1 MTRIFH
7 FSRYLASMFYDALL
21 VTGLL
26 VTATAIAMAFNGGQ
40 FILPENPVFF
50 LYLELVVF
58 AFFGYFWT
66 HGGQTLG
73 MLAWKYRLV
82 RKDGRQVT
90 WRDAI
95 LRYLAATFSLL
106 VFGIGFWW
114 KLFDPQELTWHDR
127 LSGTRL
133 ENA

>member
-1 MTRIFH
+1 MARISH
-7 FSRYLASMFYDALL
+7 FSRYLASIFYDALL
-21 VTGLL
+21 VAGLL
-26 VTATAIAMAFNGGQ
+26 VTATAVAMAFNGGK

-58 AFFGYFWT
+58 SFFGYFWT

-82 RKDGRQVT
+82 RNDGRQVT

-106 VFGIGFWW
+106 AFGIGFWW